1 MSTDWE
7 KQKRW
12 ASFNWGPCG
21 ESIRMS
27 WIWAPSGFPT
37 EPAWLNWMYNFGRL
51 THEIHPCLCLK
62 LQRRHGGDGH
72 VRQGGELGGHPG
84 RGGGGGGAH
93 EVKSLHFG
101 PITLLRYLGCCLL
114 YFGQCILYFGQCI

>member
-1 MSTDWE
+1 MVSL
-7 KQKRW
+7 QNLLPY
-12 ASFNWGPCG
+12 A
-21 ESIRMS
+21 
-27 WIWAPSGFPT
+27 
-37 EPAWLNWMYNFGRL
+37 LNWMQIL
-51 THEIHPCLCLK
+51 VACLCLK

-101 PITLLRYLGCCLL
+101 PITLLRYLGCC
-114 YFGQCILYFGQCI
+114 ILYFGQCIRLTIQ